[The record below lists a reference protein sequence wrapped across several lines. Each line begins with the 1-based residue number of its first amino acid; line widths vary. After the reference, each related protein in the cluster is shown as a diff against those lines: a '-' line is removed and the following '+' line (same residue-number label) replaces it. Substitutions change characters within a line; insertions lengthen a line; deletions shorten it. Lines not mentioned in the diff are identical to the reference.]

1 MFQPGQKSMVCLG
14 REQAVVNFEFPV
26 ERQPVA
32 VEVGLEAFP
41 FGVYHA
47 LCASSSRHRSTPLHF
62 FYFPADSPPRLSAI
76 PAMLVSEGDC
86 SNSTTATHVLAL
98 RFE

>member
-1 MFQPGQKSMVCLG
+1 MVCLG
-14 REQAVVNFEFPV
+14 RAVANFEFPV

-41 FGVYHA
+41 FGVYRA

-62 FYFPADSPPRLSAI
+62 FYFPADSPPRLSGI
-76 PAMLVSEGDC
+76 PAMLVSGVRIQLQLHMCWPCDLSDTIRCVAE
-86 SNSTTATHVLAL
+86 TTND
-98 RFE
+98 